1 MNWGAFFVTLP
12 IQMLIIYGIIMDI
25 KEIIKR
31 KEKQQIREANLLRDT
46 IYVDVSSED
55 LYMLDV
61 NVKRYGCS
69 SRSEYL
75 RKIIREL
82 NKDA

>member
-12 IQMLIIYGIIMDI
+12 IQLLMLYGIIMDI
-25 KEIIKR
+25 KEIIER
-31 KEKQQIREANLLRDT
+31 REKQKIREANLLRDT
-46 IYVDVSSED
+46 IYVDVSNED

-69 SRSEYL
+69 SKSEYL
-75 RKIIREL
+75 RKIIKEL

>member
-12 IQMLIIYGIIMDI
+12 IQLLMLYGIIIDI
-25 KEIIKR
+25 KEIIER

>member
-12 IQMLIIYGIIMDI
+12 VQMLIIYGIIMDI
-25 KEIIKR
+25 KEIIRR

-46 IYVDVSSED
+46 IYVDVSNED

-61 NVKRYGCS
+61 NVKRYGCL

>member
-1 MNWGAFFVTLP
+1 
-12 IQMLIIYGIIMDI
+12 MDI

-61 NVKRYGCS
+61 NAKRYGCS

>member
-1 MNWGAFFVTLP
+1 
-12 IQMLIIYGIIMDI
+12 MDI

-31 KEKQQIREANLLRDT
+31 KEKQQTREANLLRDT
-46 IYVDVSSED
+46 IYIDVSSED

-61 NVKRYGCS
+61 NVRRYGCS

>member
-1 MNWGAFFVTLP
+1 MIWGAFFVTLP
-12 IQMLIIYGIIMDI
+12 IQLLMLYGIIMDI

-46 IYVDVSSED
+46 IYVDVSNED

-61 NVKRYGCS
+61 NAKRYGCS
-69 SRSEYL
+69 SKSEYL

>member
-12 IQMLIIYGIIMDI
+12 IQLLMLYGIIIDI
-25 KEIIKR
+25 KEIIER
-31 KEKQQIREANLLRDT
+31 REKQKIREANLLRDT

-61 NVKRYGCS
+61 NAKRYGCS

>member
-1 MNWGAFFVTLP
+1 MIWGAFFVTLP
-12 IQMLIIYGIIMDI
+12 IQLLMLYGIIMDI

-61 NVKRYGCS
+61 NAKRYGCS

>member
-12 IQMLIIYGIIMDI
+12 VQMLIIYGIIMDI

-46 IYVDVSSED
+46 IYIDVSNED

-69 SRSEYL
+69 SKSEYL
-75 RKIIREL
+75 RKIIKEL

>member
-1 MNWGAFFVTLP
+1 
-12 IQMLIIYGIIMDI
+12 MDI
-25 KEIIKR
+25 KEIIER
-31 KEKQQIREANLLRDT
+31 REKQKIREANLLRDT

-69 SRSEYL
+69 SKSEYL
-75 RKIIREL
+75 RKIIKEL

>member
-61 NVKRYGCS
+61 NAKRYGCS

>member
-12 IQMLIIYGIIMDI
+12 VQMLIIYGIIMDI
-25 KEIIKR
+25 KEIIRR

-46 IYVDVSSED
+46 IYIDVSSED

-61 NVKRYGCS
+61 NAKRYGCS

>member
-1 MNWGAFFVTLP
+1 MNWGAFFITLP
-12 IQMLIIYGIIMDI
+12 VQMLIIYGIIMDI

-61 NVKRYGCS
+61 NAKRYGCS

>member
-1 MNWGAFFVTLP
+1 
-12 IQMLIIYGIIMDI
+12 MDI
-25 KEIIKR
+25 KEIIRR

-55 LYMLDV
+55 LYLLDV

>member
-1 MNWGAFFVTLP
+1 MH
-12 IQMLIIYGIIMDI
+12 
-25 KEIIKR
+25 KSER

-46 IYVDVSSED
+46 IYIDVSSED

-69 SRSEYL
+69 SKSEYL

>member
-12 IQMLIIYGIIMDI
+12 VQMLIIYGIIMDI
-25 KEIIKR
+25 KEMIRR

>member
-12 IQMLIIYGIIMDI
+12 VQMLIIYGIIMDI
-25 KEIIKR
+25 KEIIRR

-46 IYVDVSSED
+46 IYVDVSNED

-61 NVKRYGCS
+61 NAKRYGCS
-69 SRSEYL
+69 SKSEYL
-75 RKIIREL
+75 RKIIKEL

>member
-12 IQMLIIYGIIMDI
+12 VQMLIIYGIIMDI
-25 KEIIKR
+25 KEIIR
-31 KEKQQIREANLLRDT
+31 IKEKQQIREANLLRDT

-61 NVKRYGCS
+61 NAKRYRCS

-75 RKIIREL
+75 RKIIKEL

>member
-1 MNWGAFFVTLP
+1 MIWGAFFVTLP
-12 IQMLIIYGIIMDI
+12 IQLLMLYGIIMDI
-25 KEIIKR
+25 KEIIRR

-61 NVKRYGCS
+61 NAKRYRCS

>member
-12 IQMLIIYGIIMDI
+12 IQLLMLYGIIIDI
-25 KEIIKR
+25 KEIIER

-61 NVKRYGCS
+61 NAKRYGCS

>member
-12 IQMLIIYGIIMDI
+12 VQMLIIYGIIMDI

-46 IYVDVSSED
+46 IYVDVSNED

-61 NVKRYGCS
+61 NVKRYGCL

>member
-12 IQMLIIYGIIMDI
+12 IQLLMLYGIIIDI

-46 IYVDVSSED
+46 IYIDVSSED

-69 SRSEYL
+69 SKSEYL

>member
-1 MNWGAFFVTLP
+1 MIWGAFFVTLP
-12 IQMLIIYGIIMDI
+12 IQLLMLYGIIMDI

-46 IYVDVSSED
+46 IYVDVSNED

-69 SRSEYL
+69 SNSEYL
-75 RKIIREL
+75 RKIIKEL

>member
-1 MNWGAFFVTLP
+1 MIWGAFFVTLP
-12 IQMLIIYGIIMDI
+12 IQLLMLYGIIMDI
-25 KEIIKR
+25 KEIIER
-31 KEKQQIREANLLRDT
+31 REKQKIREANLLRDT

-61 NVKRYGCS
+61 NAKRYGCS

>member
-1 MNWGAFFVTLP
+1 
-12 IQMLIIYGIIMDI
+12 MDI
-25 KEIIKR
+25 KEIIER
-31 KEKQQIREANLLRDT
+31 REKQKIREANLLRDT

-61 NVKRYGCS
+61 NVKRFGCS
-69 SRSEYL
+69 SKSEYL

>member
-61 NVKRYGCS
+61 NVKRYGCL
-69 SRSEYL
+69 SRGEYL

>member
-12 IQMLIIYGIIMDI
+12 VQMLIIYGIIMDI

>member
-1 MNWGAFFVTLP
+1 MIWGAFFVTLP
-12 IQMLIIYGIIMDI
+12 IQLLMLYGIIMDI
-25 KEIIKR
+25 KEIIER
-31 KEKQQIREANLLRDT
+31 REKQKIREANLLRDT
-46 IYVDVSSED
+46 VYVDVSSED

-61 NVKRYGCS
+61 NAKRYGCS

-75 RKIIREL
+75 RKIIKEL

>member
-12 IQMLIIYGIIMDI
+12 IQLLMLYGIIMDI

-46 IYVDVSSED
+46 IYVDVSNED

-61 NVKRYGCS
+61 NAKRYGCS
-69 SRSEYL
+69 SKSEYL
-75 RKIIREL
+75 RKIIKEL

>member
-12 IQMLIIYGIIMDI
+12 IQLLMLYGIIMDI
-25 KEIIKR
+25 KEIIER
-31 KEKQQIREANLLRDT
+31 REKQKIREANLLRDT

-61 NVKRYGCS
+61 NAKRYGCS

-75 RKIIREL
+75 RKINKEL

>member
-1 MNWGAFFVTLP
+1 MIWGAFFVTLP
-12 IQMLIIYGIIMDI
+12 VQMLIIYGIIMDI
-25 KEIIKR
+25 KEIIRR

-61 NVKRYGCS
+61 NAKRYGCS

>member
-12 IQMLIIYGIIMDI
+12 IQLLMLYGIIMDI
-25 KEIIKR
+25 KEIIER
-31 KEKQQIREANLLRDT
+31 REKQKIREANLLRDT

-61 NVKRYGCS
+61 NAKRYGCS

>member
-12 IQMLIIYGIIMDI
+12 VQMLFIYGIIMDI
-25 KEIIKR
+25 KEIIRR

-46 IYVDVSSED
+46 INVDVSSED

-61 NVKRYGCS
+61 NVKRYGCL

>member
-1 MNWGAFFVTLP
+1 MNWGALFVTLP

-46 IYVDVSSED
+46 IYVDVSNED

-61 NVKRYGCS
+61 NVKRYGCL

>member
-1 MNWGAFFVTLP
+1 
-12 IQMLIIYGIIMDI
+12 MDI
-25 KEIIKR
+25 REIIKR

-75 RKIIREL
+75 RKIFREL